1 MIDKRDSEFTDLT
14 RCQVEALLECF
25 DFLHN
30 GYEPI
35 IDYSSYDIWVIVLRH
50 KKKSKR
56 ISVQIYQNFYVI
68 RRNGEVVK
76 TVSFKPSQDRFK
88 AIVNSDLS
96 IGVVKLSGGVSSRVV
111 FT

>member
-1 MIDKRDSEFTDLT
+1 MIDKRDSEFTNLT
-14 RCQVEALLECF
+14 RCQVGALLECF
-25 DFLHN
+25 DFLAN

>member
-1 MIDKRDSEFTDLT
+1 MIDKRDSEFTNLT
-14 RCQVEALLECF
+14 RCQVGALLECF

-35 IDYSSYDIWVIVLRH
+35 IDYSGSEAWVIILRH
-50 KKKSKR
+50 RRTNKR
-56 ISVQIYQNFYVI
+56 LAVMIYENFYVV
-68 RRNGEVVK
+68 RRECKDVK
-76 TVSFKPSQDRFK
+76 TEVFRPTPERFK
-88 AIVNSDLS
+88 VIVNSDMS

>member
-1 MIDKRDSEFTDLT
+1 MINKCDSEFTNLT
-14 RCQVEALLECF
+14 RCQVGALLECF

-50 KKKSKR
+50 RRTSKK
-56 ISVQIYQNFYVI
+56 ISVQIYHNFYVI
-68 RRNGEVVK
+68 RRNGEVIK
-76 TVSFKPSQDRFK
+76 TVTFKPSPERFK
-88 AIVNSDLS
+88 AIVNSDMS
-96 IGVVKLSGGVSSRVV
+96 VGVVKLSGGVSSRVV

>member
-96 IGVVKLSGGVSSRVV
+96 IGVVKLSGGVNSRVV

>member
-1 MIDKRDSEFTDLT
+1 MIDKRDSEFTNLT
-14 RCQVEALLECF
+14 RCQVGALLECF

-35 IDYSSYDIWVIVLRH
+35 IDYSGSDIWVIELRH
-50 KKKSKR
+50 KMKSKR
-56 ISVQIYQNFYVI
+56 ISVQMYQNFYVI

-76 TVSFKPSQDRFK
+76 TVSFKPSPERFK
-88 AIVNSDLS
+88 IIVNSDWS
-96 IGVVKLSGGVSSRVV
+96 IGVMKLSGGVSSRVV

>member
-1 MIDKRDSEFTDLT
+1 MIDKRDSEFTNLT
-14 RCQVEALLECF
+14 RCQVGALLECF

-35 IDYSSYDIWVIVLRH
+35 IDYSGSEAWVIILRH
-50 KKKSKR
+50 RRTNKR
-56 ISVQIYQNFYVI
+56 LAVMIYENFYVV
-68 RRNGEVVK
+68 RRDCKDVK
-76 TVSFKPSQDRFK
+76 TVTFKPSQDRFK
-88 AIVNSDLS
+88 AIVNSDMS

>member
-1 MIDKRDSEFTDLT
+1 MIDKRDSEFTNLT

-25 DFLHN
+25 DFLAN

-35 IDYSSYDIWVIVLRH
+35 IDYSSFDIWVIVLRH
-50 KKKSKR
+50 KKTSKR
-56 ISVQIYQNFYVI
+56 LSVQIYQNFYVI

-96 IGVVKLSGGVSSRVV
+96 IGVVKLSGGVDSRVV